1 MLKPTNRTLAVLTV
15 LSLAVP
21 CILGVACCTGL
32 GCASGA
38 ALWSQPICMRIVQGD
53 VRCGPWHRTVRTA
66 EGPTCNIQHTTC
78 NMQRGAVRTRIRSN
92 GCSTHS
98 RTAVGWSDLQSP
110 LRLGRCRTVSLRQHS
125 LRCTAKDRSGLFLLA
140 LGSAG
145 AQPAVAAV
153 RLRCKLGVQEENE
166 QHNQVQPCTT
176 RAPRRTSA
184 RLGSV

>member
-1 MLKPTNRTLAVLTV
+1 LHWSWLCFRSSSVEPTNLHANRARR
-15 LSLAVP
+15 
-21 CILGVACCTGL
+21 
-32 GCASGA
+32 CA
-38 ALWSQPICMRIVQGD
+38 M
-53 VRCGPWHRTVRTA
+53 RTVASYCANRRRS
-66 EGPTCNIQHTTC
+66 NMQHTAC

-184 RLGSV
+184 RLGAARRGLAVRHWPNLTAERSCC